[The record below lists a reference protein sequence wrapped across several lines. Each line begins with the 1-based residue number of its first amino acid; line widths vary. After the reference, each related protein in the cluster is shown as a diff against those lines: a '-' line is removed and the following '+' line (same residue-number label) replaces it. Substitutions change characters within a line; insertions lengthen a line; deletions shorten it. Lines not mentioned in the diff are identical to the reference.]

1 MRERQARPLDA
12 DLGHDRARGTNPN
25 SNPNPNPN
33 PNRNPNRNPNPN
45 PIPNQ
50 ALKDGVDLRE
60 TISRA
65 RFEELCLD
73 LFKKTMAPVT
83 QVLRP

>member
-1 MRERQARPLDA
+1 VRERQAHAVDRDVRDGRSLEVGHRPTTASSVCFTPSRCEQVELE
-12 DLGHDRARGTNPN
+12 
-25 SNPNPNPN
+25 
-33 PNRNPNRNPNPN
+33 
-45 PIPNQ
+45 